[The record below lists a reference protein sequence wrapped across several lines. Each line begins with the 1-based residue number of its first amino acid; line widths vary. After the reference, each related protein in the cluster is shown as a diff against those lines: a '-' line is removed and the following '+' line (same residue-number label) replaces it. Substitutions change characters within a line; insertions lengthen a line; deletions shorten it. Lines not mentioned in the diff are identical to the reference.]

1 MYFLHKKKDE
11 KILVVTKLL
20 ILIQGNRLVK
30 KIISDMKL
38 WKTLRLRIR
47 IG

>member
-1 MYFLHKKKDE
+1 MYFLHRKTDE

-20 ILIQGNRLVK
+20 ILIQANRFVQ

-38 WKTLRLRIR
+38 
-47 IG
+47 

>member
-1 MYFLHKKKDE
+1 MYFLHRKTDE

-20 ILIQGNRLVK
+20 ILIQANRFVQ

-38 WKTLRLRIR
+38 WKTLRLRIHV
-47 IG
+47 G